1 MTNSIDRLRVGT
13 GFDAHAFSEGRR
25 LVLGGVPIDHEKG
38 LAGHSDA
45 DVLVHAIIDAVLG
58 ASGLGDIGGL
68 FPDTDPA
75 YKGVSSIL
83 LLEKVYALLVKN
95 NVSIINIDSVIIC
108 QRPRIGPYAD
118 SMKQK
123 ISAALGGL
131 DISRIGIKGKT
142 TEKLGFTGREEGI
155 AVQTVALVVLG
166 S

>member
-1 MTNSIDRLRVGT
+1 MADTIDRLRVGT

-25 LVLGGVPIDHEKG
+25 LVLGGVTIDYIKG

-45 DVLVHAIIDAVLG
+45 DVLVHAVIDAILG
-58 ASGLGDIGGL
+58 ASGLGDIGVL

-75 YKGVSSIL
+75 YKGISSIL
-83 LLEKVYALLVKN
+83 LLERVFTLLTQHK
-95 NVSIINIDSVIIC
+95 VSIINLDSVIIC
-108 QRPRIGPYAD
+108 QMPKIAPHVD
-118 SMKQK
+118 LMKQR

-131 DISRIGIKGKT
+131 DVSRIGIKGKT

-155 AVQTVALVVLG
+155 AVQTVALVSLG